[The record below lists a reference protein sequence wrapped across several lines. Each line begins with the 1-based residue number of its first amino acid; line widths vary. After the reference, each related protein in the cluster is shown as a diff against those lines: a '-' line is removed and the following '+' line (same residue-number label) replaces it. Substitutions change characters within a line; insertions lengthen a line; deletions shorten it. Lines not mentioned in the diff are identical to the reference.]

1 MLARRCAE
9 EWLLRRG
16 CGRLKV
22 AHELTRRGVADTV
35 VMTAIATVLEEWSEA
50 ELARRALV
58 RRFGDRPVGSIAERA
73 RAFRFLTGRG
83 HPADIV
89 SDVLGDDT

>member
-1 MLARRCAE
+1 M
-9 EWLLRRG
+9 LRRG

-22 AHELTRRGVADTV
+22 THELTRRGVADTV
-35 VMTAIATVLEEWSEA
+35 VLAAVAAVLEERNEA
-50 ELARRALV
+50 ELARGALAE
-58 RRFGDRPVGSIAERA
+58 RFGEPPLESIAMRA

-89 SDVLGDDT
+89 NDILGDDT